1 MGGFAGLGL
10 RSQGSFGRWGL
21 SRCRAMGI
29 GLLRSYAR
37 YGPVPLTPVC
47 GWGKGEFFWGGVD
60 GEWGFEVRRCVPWE
74 ASRGWACARR
84 DRSGGEGFRAVALW
98 GNRVLRSNARYGPV
112 PLTPVCGRGMG
123 VFLLG
128 RG

>member
-1 MGGFAGLGL
+1 MGDWNL
-10 RSQGSFGRWGL
+10 RSEGAFR
-21 SRCRAMGI
+21 
-29 GLLRSYAR
+29 
-37 YGPVPLTPVC
+37 
-47 GWGKGEFFWGGVD
+47 GG
-60 GEWGFEVRRCVPWE
+60 

-84 DRSGGEGFRAVALW
+84 DRSGGGGFRAVALW
-98 GNRVLRSNARYGPV
+98 GNRVLRSNVRYGPV